1 MSRSNPSSPSAQIGI
16 RSSEG
21 GPSIALGGHWTLI
34 NLPSLRS
41 QVDGL
46 SLPPVPSL
54 RIDAS
59 GIESTDTAGM
69 WVLLRLRARMQE
81 AGIEVELDGLASD
94 YADLLALVERR
105 LSQLEGIPRPELPSF
120 LEKVGRGLVLQVQD
134 MLALLAFIGEAT
146 IAMGRQLREPRRM
159 RLKVTAK
166 IIEESGLNALPI
178 VGLLVFLL
186 GIVVAYQGGRQ
197 LKIYGANIFVVE
209 MVCLIMLRELAPLI
223 AAIIVAGRTGSAYAA
238 EIGTMRVTEEI
249 DALTTL
255 GIGPFD
261 QLVLPKVTGLMI
273 ALPLLTMFADILGVF
288 GGMVMATNVLDV
300 SFVDFVDRI
309 PIAISTSDFV
319 VGVVK
324 APVFALIIAMV
335 GCHQGFQV
343 SGGADSVGRQTTVA
357 VVQSIFLV
365 IVTDAAF
372 SVLFSWMGV

>member
-1 MSRSNPSSPSAQIGI
+1 MSRSNPSSPSAQIEI

-46 SLPPVPSL
+46 SLAPVPSL

-69 WVLLRLRARMQE
+69 WVLLRLRARLQE

-105 LSQLEGIPRPELPSF
+105 LSQLEGIPRPELPGF

-166 IIEESGLNALPI
+166 IVEESGLNALPI

-343 SGGADSVGRQTTVA
+343 VGGADSVGRQTTVA

>member
-1 MSRSNPSSPSAQIGI
+1 
-16 RSSEG
+16 
-21 GPSIALGGHWTLI
+21 
-34 NLPSLRS
+34 
-41 QVDGL
+41 
-46 SLPPVPSL
+46 
-54 RIDAS
+54 
-59 GIESTDTAGM
+59 
-69 WVLLRLRARMQE
+69 MQE
-81 AGIEVELDGLASD
+81 
-94 YADLLALVERR
+94 
-105 LSQLEGIPRPELPSF
+105 
-120 LEKVGRGLVLQVQD
+120 
-134 MLALLAFIGEAT
+134 
-146 IAMGRQLREPRRM
+146 
-159 RLKVTAK
+159 
-166 IIEESGLNALPI
+166 SGFDALPI

-273 ALPLLTMFADILGVF
+273 SLPLLTMFADLLGVF

-300 SFVDFVDRI
+300 SFADFVQRI
-309 PIAISTSDFV
+309 PVAISTSDFV
-319 VGVVK
+319 VGIVK
-324 APVFALIIAMV
+324 APVFAMIIAMV

-343 SGGADSVGRQTTVA
+343 AGGADSVGRQTTVS